1 MERRAQLYVGQNV
14 SRQDDAMDQPT
25 LAQQSAATDHRGR
38 DGQGIAVGVWLTL
51 PWWLAL
57 AVIVTL
63 WPA

>member
-1 MERRAQLYVGQNV
+1 
-14 SRQDDAMDQPT
+14 MDQHK
-25 LAQQSAATDHRGR
+25 LAQQAASTGHRGR

-57 AVIVTL
+57 AGIATL